1 MTKTTERD
9 GRLEPVGD
17 DWQIRFTRPL
27 AHSPEKV
34 WRALTDPEHR
44 QAWFP
49 DTSIGDFTTVG
60 AQLRFEY
67 SAGNFDGEVLAVDPP
82 KLLELRWGTDILR
95 FELRPDGAG
104 TLFVFSD
111 TITEQGKG
119 ARDTAGWHVC
129 FDLFESALD
138 GTSPGDNPDWPTL
151 NRMYAD
157 RFGADASTMGPPEGH
172 PSD

>member
-9 GRLEPVGD
+9 GQLEQIGD
-17 DWQIRFTRPL
+17 RWQIRFTRTF

-49 DTSIGDFTTVG
+49 DTSVGDFTSVG
-60 AQLRFEY
+60 ASLRFEHP
-67 SAGNFDGEVLAVDPP
+67 GGTFDGEVLAADAP
-82 KLLELRWGTDILR
+82 KLLEFRWGTDILR

-104 TLFVFSD
+104 TVLAFSD
-111 TITEQGKG
+111 TITEVGKG

-129 FDLFESALD
+129 IDRLESALD
-138 GTSPGDNPDWPTL
+138 GTSPDANPDWRAL
-151 NRMYAD
+151 NQMYVE
-157 RFGADASTMGPPEGH
+157 RFGPEASTMGPPEGY
-172 PSD
+172 